1 MTLNPVTPF
10 PIDADPDFDDLA
22 DAILD
27 SWGKPA
33 VWKPQDGSAHVPLRA
48 YVRRAST
55 RQESFGR
62 VFTASAKVSA
72 LVAAADVA
80 GILQG
85 DGFETLGVDYEVGE
99 VLPDGSAFVRLPLR
113 EPGK

>member
-1 MTLNPVTPF
+1 MLNSVIPF
-10 PIDADPDFDDLA
+10 PIDADPEFSDLA

-27 SWGKPA
+27 SFGEPA
-33 VWKPQDGSAHVPLRA
+33 VWKPQDGSEHVLLRA
-48 YVRRAST
+48 YVRRASS

-62 VFTASAKVSA
+62 VFTASAKISA
-72 LVAAADVA
+72 LVAAADVQ

-85 DGFETLGVDYEVGE
+85 DLLEAKGIDYEVGE
-99 VLPDGSAFVRLPLR
+99 ALPDGSAFVRLPLR